1 MSATNLPIGPEGK
14 VNKAYQVSSWPTH
27 VLIDA
32 EGNLRCLGR
41 FSAVTEALEGMRR
54 EGELAPAQ

>member
-41 FSAVTEALEGMRR
+41 FFSGNGGPRGHATRG
-54 EGELAPAQ
+54 